1 MTQRWLYSEA
11 LLDASPSRRDGMTSG
26 EEQRLRCEYCLF
38 MEECSS
44 NLRLT
49 RLACSTGLVL
59 FHRFFSLQSFMAHS
73 GFEVAATCLFLA
85 SKVEESA
92 KKLEVVIT
100 TCFGVW
106 YETTLKTDSEDYAEL
121 RLQILKCERILLHT
135 LSFDL
140 CVEHPYKFL
149 IETVKAVHHA
159 NMIQD
164 SQKKDFAQRAVNFLN
179 DR

>member
-1 MTQRWLYSEA
+1 
-11 LLDASPSRRDGMTSG
+11 MTSG

-106 YETTLKTDSEDYAEL
+106 YEKTLKTDSEDSSLRKSVAHPKTSGNWSGPNLEL
-121 RLQILKCERILLHT
+121 SNNLYI
-135 LSFDL
+135 
-140 CVEHPYKFL
+140 
-149 IETVKAVHHA
+149 
-159 NMIQD
+159 
-164 SQKKDFAQRAVNFLN
+164 
-179 DR
+179 